1 MPPARGPVAVM
12 ACYQGGWSPRL
23 GNMVVNAARRVWRRG
38 LAWRRLPAGLEL
50 AIIAAGY
57 GAYSLVRGNLPAHRS
72 VAYAH
77 AQQIWQAER
86 WLHINIEGSL
96 NHFVAAHALL
106 AETVGYYYGLLHFI
120 VTPLL
125 LAWLFLFRPVAF
137 PRLRSALVITT
148 LAAILV
154 FWQWPLAPPR
164 FTVPGMIDV
173 LKVHNILGA
182 ANPHSVAGMMD
193 LYAAMPSLHVAW
205 ATWCAI
211 AVVMATRTRWRYLAW
226 LYPMATTF
234 VVLGTANHFVLD
246 AVGGAAMV
254 LLGLLVTH
262 RRLPPHLP
270 ANLKTKR
277 GELVRVAPGDEAAA
291 G

>member
-1 MPPARGPVAVM
+1 VA
-12 ACYQGGWSPRL
+12 L
-23 GNMVVNAARRVWRRG
+23 ARRVWRRG

-50 AIIAAGY
+50 ATIGAGY

-77 AQQIWQAER
+77 AEQISHAER
-86 WLHINIEGSL
+86 WLHLNIEGPV

-137 PRLRSALVITT
+137 PRLRSALVIATVT
-148 LAAILV
+148 AILV

-164 FTVPGMIDV
+164 FAMPGMTDI

-182 ANPHSVAGMMD
+182 ANPHSVAGMVD

-211 AVVMATRTRWRYLAW
+211 AVVTATRTRWRYLAW
-226 LYPMATTF
+226 LYPVATTF

-246 AVGGAAMV
+246 AVAGVAIV
-254 LLGLLVTH
+254 LLGLLVTY

-270 ANLKTKR
+270 ASPKTSR
-277 GELVRVAPGDEAAA
+277 GELVRVVGGDEAPA